1 MAKVRKKGS
10 LVQLAERARPH
21 TRREAQ
27 WLRWL
32 RPKHA
37 GSQRPRG
44 VPARGGWPP
53 RRRRFKPDLRPP
65 GGHQSRAR
73 PLLRGVVLACRRL
86 RRIEGRGRIVGEP
99 PPVARGGA
107 DAARRPVGETHTQLE
122 KYTRT
127 SVTRLVVA
135 LQPEHQRTGCGS
147 GSHERRHIEFVEI
160 CVVGISA
167 IWIRCRA
174 RASAARPNADGHAA
188 DIKPIGAQQLLTQ
201 AALGRGHNNSGVVHI
216 AWELNLSPEE
226 RIARGLCAGPDGL
239 CSGRARRRRERRQCS
254 CGEDRDHT
262 RDARRRRRRARSEA
276 LSVQ

>member
-1 MAKVRKKGS
+1 MYAGCMPIANELFAQGHPQSSAHGERIYGQPKRQPAHHLMAKVRKKGS

-53 RRRRFKPDLRPP
+53 RRRRLKPDLHPP

-73 PLLRGVVLACRRL
+73 PLLRGVLACRRL

-107 DAARRPVGETHTQLE
+107 EAARRPVGETHTQLE

-135 LQPEHQRTGCGS
+135 LQPEHQRTGCGK
-147 GSHERRHIEFVEI
+147 RL
-160 CVVGISA
+160 
-167 IWIRCRA
+167 A
-174 RASAARPNADGHAA
+174 RAPSH
-188 DIKPIGAQQLLTQ
+188 
-201 AALGRGHNNSGVVHI
+201 
-216 AWELNLSPEE
+216 
-226 RIARGLCAGPDGL
+226 
-239 CSGRARRRRERRQCS
+239 
-254 CGEDRDHT
+254 
-262 RDARRRRRRARSEA
+262 
-276 LSVQ
+276 